1 MTDYQVINKTK
12 ANFDDVYQ
20 SPTPHA
26 YFATMNR
33 LEYAIG
39 QEARPYFLAAT
50 VLLRRQLPAA
60 SLIRMLDLGCSYG
73 VGSAL
78 VKYGFSF
85 AEIADFFS
93 HHSEDYQDS
102 VADTRDWLKDNGDAQ
117 ALTCV
122 GADSSAE
129 AIKFASA
136 AGLLD
141 AGIAQ
146 DMEQDQRLNP
156 RDCALMQKCNLLI
169 STGAIGYV
177 GERTLDTI
185 LQQLGKQGASLHG
198 PYTVVTI
205 LRMFDPAPV
214 TKTFAAHGYQF
225 APVPGVHLR
234 QRRFH
239 DDAEQAETMQLARH
253 RGLEVD
259 ELEGQGYLYAD
270 LFVGAAEGDIAE
282 LLQAMGET
290 HRKISS

>member
-1 MTDYQVINKTK
+1 MPDYQVINEAK
-12 ANFDDVYQ
+12 ANFDEVYQ

-50 VLLRRQLPAA
+50 ALLRRQLPAA
-60 SLIRMLDLGCSYG
+60 SPIRMLDLGCSYG

-93 HHSEDYQDS
+93 HHSENYGES
-102 VADTRDWLKDNGDAQ
+102 VEDTRDWLKDHGDAQ

-122 GADSSAE
+122 GADASAE
-129 AIKFASA
+129 AIKFAA
-136 AGLLD
+136 EAGLLD

-156 RDCALMQKCNLLI
+156 EDCALMQKCNLLI

-177 GERTLDTI
+177 GERTLNTI
-185 LQQLGKQGASLHG
+185 LQQLGKQGSSPHG

-239 DDAEQAETMQLARH
+239 DEAEQAETMQLARQ

-259 ELEGQGYLYAD
+259 EFEGRGYLYAD
-270 LFVGAAEGDIAE
+270 LFVGAPAGDLPA
-282 LLQAMGET
+282 LMQAMQET
-290 HRKISS
+290 HRKLST

>member
-1 MTDYQVINKTK
+1 MPDYQAINEAK
-12 ANFDDVYQ
+12 ANFDEIYQ

-50 VLLRRQLPAA
+50 ALLRRQLPPG
-60 SLIRMLDLGCSYG
+60 SPIRMLDLGCSYG

-78 VKYGFSF
+78 VKYGVSF

-93 HHSEDYQDS
+93 NHSEDYQDS
-102 VADTRDWLKDNGDAQ
+102 VKDTRDWLHKYGDAQ
-117 ALTCV
+117 PITFV

-129 AIKFASA
+129 AIRFASE

-141 AGIAQ
+141 AGIVQ
-146 DMEQDQRLNP
+146 DMEQDQRLSP
-156 RDCALMQKCNLLI
+156 EDCALMQQCNLLI
-169 STGAIGYV
+169 STGAVGYV

-185 LQQLGKQGASLHG
+185 LQQLGKQGLSAHG

-214 TKTFAAHGYQF
+214 IKTFTAHGYQF
-225 APVPGVHLR
+225 APVHGVHLR

-239 DDAEQAETMQLARH
+239 DRAEQAETMQLARQ
-253 RGLEVD
+253 RDLEVD

-270 LFVGAAEGDIAE
+270 LFVGAAEDAIAE
-282 LLQAMGET
+282 LLQAMQET
-290 HRKISS
+290 HRKIST